1 MLQEFKEFALRGN
14 VVDMAVGII
23 IGAAFSTIVRSLV
36 DDIIMP
42 PIGVVTGGVDFSN
55 MFIALNGE
63 HYPSLAAARQ
73 AGAATINFGL
83 FINNVISFMHRRLRA
98 VHGDQGDEPTAPQ
111 AGGRPAKRAAAVS
124 RGAAARGNQG
134 RAGEA
139 GLGEAVW
146 PENGFAPFPPA
157 RDGNCG
163 KRPLWKIF
171 LPIICCAEQICF
183 FCAAVAS
190 WENNFLL
197 QSLYLQRHCL
207 GRANDAGERS
217 LHRHGCCWRRSRRPA
232 RSACALTAARREIS

>member
-83 FINNVISFMHRRLRA
+83 FINNVISFTIVAFVLFLAIKGMNQLRRKQEE
-98 VHGDQGDEPTAPQ
+98 DPQSEPPPSREVQLLEEIRDALV
-111 AGGRPAKRAAAVS
+111 KR
-124 RGAAARGNQG
+124 G
-134 RAGEA
+134 
-139 GLGEAVW
+139 
-146 PENGFAPFPPA
+146 
-157 RDGNCG
+157 
-163 KRPLWKIF
+163 
-171 LPIICCAEQICF
+171 
-183 FCAAVAS
+183 
-190 WENNFLL
+190 
-197 QSLYLQRHCL
+197 
-207 GRANDAGERS
+207 
-217 LHRHGCCWRRSRRPA
+217 
-232 RSACALTAARREIS
+232 